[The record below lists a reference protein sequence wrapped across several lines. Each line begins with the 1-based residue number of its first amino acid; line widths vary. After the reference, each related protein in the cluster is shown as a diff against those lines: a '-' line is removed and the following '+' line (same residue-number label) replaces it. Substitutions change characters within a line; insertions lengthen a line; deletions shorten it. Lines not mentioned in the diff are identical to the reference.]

1 MCLAHYISE
10 RNIAAARPRK
20 ESEKQTNVYHKVF
33 IKLTEDIDKTV
44 LSKYMKVRT
53 LNSLTDSYD
62 NQGRNHGIDIGGGPN
77 VSPPPDI
84 FFLRLVADQIVKTN
98 RPGHQRMNRGLSM
111 EWEVRELLGLWLQQ
125 FIIQPNFR
133 VSC

>member
-1 MCLAHYISE
+1 MNFVSLSLCSGLLLFHIHFKMYRIIHLFELTFLHLADAFIQSDLQLHSGYTIS
-10 RNIAAARPRK
+10 
-20 ESEKQTNVYHKVF
+20 SVCVF
-33 IKLTEDIDKTV
+33 
-44 LSKYMKVRT
+44 
-53 LNSLTDSYD
+53 
-62 NQGRNHGIDIGGGPN
+62 QGRNHGIDIGGGPN

-84 FFLRLVADQIVKTN
+84 FFNSVADQIVKTN
-98 RPGHQRMNRGLSM
+98 RPGHQRMNIGLSM